1 MNKIH
6 ILQLIM
12 AKIFYFPGT
21 TTSYH
26 MAQKISL
33 RIPDFELIKITF
45 ETSYGQIDDDIVG
58 IVFPVFY
65 YGLPETVEVFL
76 KNIKVTKKAY
86 FFIAVTSGVFMSN
99 GIKKQLLSKLPYQVA
114 YFQHKTMGESFDID
128 LWKYASAMD
137 KRQKYKQLDVSAD
150 KIAKSVKNSVIQRQ
164 IENSSLE

>member
-1 MNKIH
+1 
-6 ILQLIM
+6 M

-26 MAQKISL
+26 MAQIIGQK
-33 RIPDFELIKITF
+33 IPDCDLIKITF
-45 ETSYGQIDDDIVG
+45 ETSFGQIEDDIVG

-65 YGLPETVEVFL
+65 YGLPEIVEVFL
-76 KNIKVTKKAY
+76 KNIKLTKKTY

-128 LWKYASAMD
+128 LWKYASIRD
-137 KRQKYKQLDVSAD
+137 KRQKYKQLDVSAN
-150 KIAKSVKNSVIQRQ
+150 KIMRSVKKSLIQRQ
-164 IENSSLE
+164 IENHSLLI